1 MTTTTNRDPIEFC
14 RQETAQ
20 VSSPFTPQR
29 LPLYNYGVHVQ
40 VILTSLS
47 APCISL
53 TERTLKMNTLTTT
66 DGTQAE
72 FESSS
77 KKSPSLTK
85 IESDVQDAISP
96 V

>member
-1 MTTTTNRDPIEFC
+1 MTTTTNRDPIEF
-14 RQETAQ
+14 RGQETAQ
-20 VSSPFTPQR
+20 VSSPFTPPR
-29 LPLYNYGVHVQ
+29 LPLHNYGVHVQ
-40 VILTSLS
+40 VILTSLYAS
-47 APCISL
+47 CISL
-53 TERTLKMNTLTTT
+53 TERTLKMDTLTTT